1 MGSLWIANTIT
12 DLIQGD
18 VREHLPLESIPLA
31 GDVLGLG
38 TTSSTDNGEL
48 IFQHQPRLER
58 TRILKCRSQDGGL
71 ETPEAGGGDS
81 HFPYV
86 CFSDDVAGI
95 RCPVDAAL
103 LGRDPREDL
112 QEQIGRLIRLLRNR
126 QDLPAAPIY
135 GVRLV
140 AGWHRLVITVASK
153 LCMWQRR
160 RNPSPQDQAPATEN
174 IYATLKHHLLA
185 PRGTAAPP
193 EIPWLG
199 DSLEWECCGFWDS
212 DPLQGRVTV
221 PVKGANLHIHGISTD
236 LRFGGHLHHE
246 HPLTELVELKRLTLY
261 PLTGIHLMGSD
272 LAVEEVRC
280 EDSRIRFSIVN
291 LGSLDVENVGVAVV
305 IDDRYSGHRYLRL
318 PWLSAGERQDFDL
331 ALELPPG
338 RHVVEVIADPERDV
352 LEPESQRAN
361 NRRRLVVRM

>member
-1 MGSLWIANTIT
+1 MGSLWVANSIA

-31 GDVLGLG
+31 GDVVGLG

-58 TRILKCRSQDGGL
+58 TRILKCRSRDGGL
-71 ETPEAGGGDS
+71 ETPQAGGGDS

-95 RCPVDAAL
+95 RCPVDPAL
-103 LGRDPREDL
+103 LASAPGGDL
-112 QEQIGRLIRLLRNR
+112 HDRIAHLIRHLRSG

-135 GVRLV
+135 GLRLV
-140 AGWHRLVITVASK
+140 STWRSLVITVASK

-160 RNPSPQDQAPATEN
+160 RNALRQDQPLTAEN
-174 IYATLKHHLLA
+174 VYATLKHHLLA
-185 PRGTAAPP
+185 PRGTAAPQ

-221 PVKGANLHIHGISTD
+221 PVEGANLHIHGISTD

-246 HPLTELVELKRLTLY
+246 HPLTRLVQLKRLTLY
-261 PLTGIHLMGSD
+261 PIDRIHHMGSD
-272 LAVEEVRC
+272 LAVEEVQYEAGRLH
-280 EDSRIRFSIVN
+280 FKVVN

-305 IDDRYSGHRYLRL
+305 IDDGYSNHHYLRL
-318 PWLSAGERQDFDL
+318 PWLAAGEGQNFNL
-331 ALELPPG
+331 ALELSPG
-338 RHVVEVIADPERDV
+338 HHVVEVIADPERDV
-352 LEPESQRAN
+352 IEPEPLRAN
-361 NRRRLVVRM
+361 NRRNLHIHI